1 MSAIVFVCDRDRSP
15 DRAEATTLRQL
26 APRDP
31 TQQSSRIIPPPL
43 GEAPLR
49 EVISDNR
56 SWQFASELLTIN
68 IVPTR
73 SLRFARD

>member
-1 MSAIVFVCDRDRSP
+1 MSAIVFVRDRDRSP
-15 DRAEATTLRQL
+15 DRAEAATLRQL

-31 TQQSSRIIPPPL
+31 TQQSSRIIPLPPPL

-56 SWQFASELLTIN
+56 SLAICLGIIN
-68 IVPTR
+68 
-73 SLRFARD
+73 D